1 MRRID
6 DRWTERMLEWIL
18 KEAANEDPW
27 EYNLFWTPKHYH
39 REKKFKD
46 QLEIKTEIVGFF
58 DLQRPM
64 KAVGSLDTW
73 YKPDGML
80 LRYLCVPLTARQE
93 TRMRDRPAIS
103 MENYTI
109 YCGDADENK
118 IVSAHAPTETAED
131 NNKDAFY
138 DELNALISKIT
149 GQQLVIVRIHANV
162 KMRLEQ
168 QSEVLGKWYHPME
181 RTSGNG
187 NRPNRRASSSLP
199 RLRGIIDAISSR
211 GRDQTF

>member
-1 MRRID
+1 MFDKHFSTKSDSHQHQLSEQAPPLRCGFLTVMRRID

-118 IVSAHAPTETAED
+118 VGGCVIAVEERLQESGGEIW
-131 NNKDAFY
+131 
-138 DELNALISKIT
+138 LNVA
-149 GQQLVIVRIHANV
+149 
-162 KMRLEQ
+162 
-168 QSEVLGKWYHPME
+168 
-181 RTSGNG
+181 
-187 NRPNRRASSSLP
+187 
-199 RLRGIIDAISSR
+199 
-211 GRDQTF
+211 